1 MGCPLIGNCATFRQ
15 RSIGRGEL
23 QMIAV
28 LKASRVL
35 AVAVA
40 LFVACGAPA
49 SPASEEATSP
59 TPFAGNR
66 AVGAPAA
73 PLPTTEA
80 GGSPSASPTAPAPAD
95 PPTSGAPSPTA
106 STPDANAPGPT
117 AIRPTPS
124 SVPSAAAFPPGYDP
138 SAIMFELF
146 SGVNHP
152 IEVSGQ
158 TLDLV
163 RANNDT
169 SQVRVI
175 VEIMR
180 FWGVTLRRN
189 ASRTLTELTGQDFR
203 GASNEWSRWMEWLGQ
218 RPDEFRPPEGYL
230 RWKINLLNIIDPR
243 FEEFLESGEET
254 ARIDLTEIAWGGVRP
269 DGIPDLQNA
278 PVIPAD
284 EAGYLG
290 PDERVFGVSINGEH
304 RAYPLRIVNPHEMAN
319 DVLGGEP
326 IALAY

>member
-1 MGCPLIGNCATFRQ
+1 
-15 RSIGRGEL
+15 
-23 QMIAV
+23 
-28 LKASRVL
+28 
-35 AVAVA
+35 
-40 LFVACGAPA
+40 
-49 SPASEEATSP
+49 
-59 TPFAGNR
+59 
-66 AVGAPAA
+66 
-73 PLPTTEA
+73 
-80 GGSPSASPTAPAPAD
+80 
-95 PPTSGAPSPTA
+95 
-106 STPDANAPGPT
+106 
-117 AIRPTPS
+117 
-124 SVPSAAAFPPGYDP
+124 
-138 SAIMFELF
+138 
-146 SGVNHP
+146 
-152 IEVSGQ
+152 
-158 TLDLV
+158 
-163 RANNDT
+163 
-169 SQVRVI
+169 
-175 VEIMR
+175 
-180 FWGVTLRRN
+180 
-189 ASRTLTELTGQDFR
+189 
-203 GASNEWSRWMEWLGQ
+203 MEWLGQ